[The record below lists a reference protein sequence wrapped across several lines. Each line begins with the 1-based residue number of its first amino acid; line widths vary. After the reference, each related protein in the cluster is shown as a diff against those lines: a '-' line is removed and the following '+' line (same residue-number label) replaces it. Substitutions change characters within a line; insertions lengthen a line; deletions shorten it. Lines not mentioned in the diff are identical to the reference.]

1 LIPGSVPVES
11 TLTSM
16 TILRQEQGVEQYLK
30 EIQDVKLLT
39 AEQERELA
47 KRMKKMTSKDEA
59 LQADGCKAREQ
70 FIKANL
76 RLVVSV
82 AKNYTNK
89 GLAFL
94 DLIEEGNLGL
104 LKAVS
109 RFDPAR
115 KCRFSTYATWWIRQA
130 IRRALVN
137 TAKTVRIPSYMV
149 EVIAKW
155 KGVNRELSQKLGR
168 KPDITEIADAMELGG
183 EGIEILKRAMNAS
196 DNLGRPVSLD
206 VMWPTT
212 EVADLKDA
220 SSVDKNLFSVL
231 DAERIDSLLKSI
243 NEREAS
249 VLRYRYGLFDGTP
262 MTLGDIGKKLKI
274 TRERVRQIEKIALKK
289 LHKRL
294 VKRNEEE

>member
-1 LIPGSVPVES
+1 
-11 TLTSM
+11 M
-16 TILRQEQGVEQYLK
+16 TIVRQEQGVEQYLK

-47 KRMKKMTSKDEA
+47 KRMKKLSAKREA
-59 LQADGCKAREQ
+59 ERDDAHKAREQ

-137 TAKTVRIPSYMV
+137 TSKTVRIPSYMV

-168 KPDITEIADAMELGG
+168 KPDITEIAAAMDLGG
-183 EGIEILKRAMNAS
+183 DGIEILKRAMNAS

-212 EVADLKDA
+212 EVADLKEAATMDR
-220 SSVDKNLFSVL
+220 SLFSAM

-249 VLRYRYGLFDGTP
+249 VLRYRYGLFDGQP
-262 MTLGDIGKKLKI
+262 MTQGDIGTKQKI

-289 LHKRL
+289 LHRRL

>member
-1 LIPGSVPVES
+1 
-11 TLTSM
+11 M
-16 TILRQEQGVEQYLK
+16 TILRQEMGVEQYLK
-30 EIQDVKLLT
+30 EIQDVPLLT
-39 AEQERELA
+39 AAQECELA
-47 KRMKKMTSKDEA
+47 RRMKKMKSKDAA
-59 LQADGCKAREQ
+59 LRQDAVDAREQ

-82 AKNYTNK
+82 AKNYINK

-104 LKAVS
+104 LKAVQ
-109 RFDPAR
+109 RFDPKH

-155 KGVNRELSQKLGR
+155 KNTMSELSQKLGR
-168 KPDITEIADAMELGG
+168 KPDIADIAEAMDLGN
-183 EGIEILKRAMNAS
+183 EGMEILKRAMNAS

-206 VMWPTT
+206 VMWPTS
-212 EVADLKDA
+212 EVADLKE
-220 SSVDKNLFSVL
+220 SSFPDKTVFTQM
-231 DAERIDSLLKSI
+231 DAERIENLLKSI

-249 VLRYRYGLFDGTP
+249 VLRLRYGLYDGQP

-274 TRERVRQIEKIALKK
+274 TRERVRQIEKIALRK
-289 LHKRL
+289 LQKRL
-294 VKRNEEE
+294 VQKEEEGAAEF